1 MNIGKIFLH
10 VYRMDVHVL
19 ILLWSVYRRLL
30 LSLKMLVCLRRI
42 CLSRRDPLQCWRCLI
57 VPHDFCRGWSVVMRF
72 TDVCLSLESRGG
84 LWCCS
89 SWSVSGVPGR
99 LVSETR
105 LLFTSPQS
113 FSWAEHLKAQE
124 EAQGLSSH
132 CRAEFSSLP
141 AQIQVR
147 TQLYGRICSVD
158 ISNY

>member
-19 ILLWSVYRRLL
+19 ILLWSVCRRLL

-84 LWCCS
+84 LWRCS

-99 LVSETR
+99 LVSENASVVHVSSVV
-105 LLFTSPQS
+105 LVG
-113 FSWAEHLKAQE
+113 WASEGAGGGAGLE
-124 EAQGLSSH
+124 LSLQGWVLQLTCSNTGQDSVIGKDMF
-132 CRAEFSSLP
+132 CR
-141 AQIQVR
+141 
-147 TQLYGRICSVD
+147 
-158 ISNY
+158 